1 MTPEFAVW
9 LLKQSIYT
17 ALMVAAPMLITGLII
32 GVAISLFQAVTS
44 VNEMTLTFIPK
55 IIGVA
60 VVMMFAMPW
69 MVKMVE
75 KFTRELFSFIAS
87 GMF

>member
-44 VNEMTLTFIPK
+44 VHEMTLTFIPK

>member
-44 VNEMTLTFIPK
+44 VHEMTLTFIPK

-75 KFTRELFSFIAS
+75 KFTRELFSFIAA
-87 GMF
+87 GVF

>member
-1 MTPEFAVW
+1 MTPDFAIW
-9 LLKQSIYT
+9 ILKQSIYT
-17 ALMVAAPMLITGLII
+17 ALMVAAPMLITGLVI

-60 VVMMFAMPW
+60 VVMLFAMPW

-75 KFTRELFSFIAS
+75 KFARELFSFIAS